1 MSINKSKW
9 TREVVWLGLYVDER
23 DVVTSKVGGTSLA
36 KLLSTQIVKEIP
48 PSSLWLMMTENRMG
62 VCTRRVIKIHTVK
75 EEVNTEERSQ
85 MLMAVVGRG
94 QAGKKIQVFIN
105 KTMRWSSAERG
116 QGRKCDLSPSHL

>member
-1 MSINKSKW
+1 VSINKSKW

-23 DVVTSKVGGTSLA
+23 DGVTSKVGGTSLA

-85 MLMAVVGRG
+85 MLMAVVEKR
-94 QAGKKIQVFIN
+94 F
-105 KTMRWSSAERG
+105 RCSSIR
-116 QGRKCDLSPSHL
+116 P